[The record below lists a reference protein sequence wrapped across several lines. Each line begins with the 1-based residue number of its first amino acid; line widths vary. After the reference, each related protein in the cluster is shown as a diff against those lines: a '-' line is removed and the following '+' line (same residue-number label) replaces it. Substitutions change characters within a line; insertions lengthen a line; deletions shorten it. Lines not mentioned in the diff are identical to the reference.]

1 MEVLEIVEGILFIL
15 YCIVGTRS
23 VKYIK
28 TNMMGVTAEFTNNLI
43 DYFVKQLIVGVLLG
57 WIAIPVAL
65 IHRHIIS
72 KH

>member
-1 MEVLEIVEGILFIL
+1 
-15 YCIVGTRS
+15 
-23 VKYIK
+23 
-28 TNMMGVTAEFTNNLI
+28 MGVTAEFTNNLI